1 MKCKNLIILD
11 SQIVY
16 EWFMMSLNNSSF
28 YSIKYIKV
36 LFFYNIFFYTKK
48 EQDFN
53 LLHDESIWWNG
64 ESKISCAMSECFIE
78 WISCK

>member
-16 EWFMMSLNNSSF
+16 FEWFMMSLNNSSF

-53 LLHDESIWWNG
+53 LLQHDESIWW
-64 ESKISCAMSECFIE
+64 IE
-78 WISCK
+78 MVNRK